1 MGVRDINIK
10 NHTYYFFTYIINIK
24 DFRTNNIRV
33 DKRSYKNILICYIA
47 YVMVKKDMKI
57 YSVNP
62 LCL

>member
-10 NHTYYFFTYIINIK
+10 NHTYYNIK

-33 DKRSYKNILICYIA
+33 DKRSYKSILICYIA
-47 YVMVKKDMKI
+47 YVTIKKDMKI

-62 LCL
+62 LYL